1 MPSLPIPMISALALG
16 FLFAALVVR
25 RDRHWLLAVLV
36 GACALQGLV
45 ISLGQHYAVGLFMA
59 VQPASAMLIPP
70 LAWIA
75 FQVTTGRSPGGVHEA
90 LHLGGPVLT
99 LLCDL
104 YLPGALDLLIPL
116 VFLGYGAT
124 ILFALRSGV
133 DAMPRARLETG
144 DVPVLV
150 WRFVALTLIASAFI
164 DGAIAAAFLAGLPHW
179 QPWIVSGG
187 SACMLLTV
195 GGLAMSRN
203 LANGSRERSEGTR
216 RETPVRDLNPTADAE
231 MMARLERLLAEKELY
246 LDPDLTLGRLSRR
259 MGVPAK
265 QLSAAINRSTGANV
279 SRYVNGFRVEKAR
292 ERLLAGESV
301 TNAMLSSGFNTRS
314 NFNREFRKITG
325 KSPRDWREA
334 ATTCRPRSP

>member
-16 FLFAALVVR
+16 FLFAALVLK

-36 GACALQGLV
+36 GACALQGVV
-45 ISLGQHYAVGLFMA
+45 ISLGQHYGVSIFMA
-59 VQPASAMLIPP
+59 VQPVTAMLIPP

-75 FQVTTGRSPGGVHEA
+75 FQVTAVRSLRGAHEV
-90 LHLGGPVLT
+90 LHLGGPLLT
-99 LLCDL
+99 LLCAWR
-104 YLPGALDLLIPL
+104 LPSALDVMIPL
-116 VFLGYGAT
+116 VFLGYGAAMM
-124 ILFALRSGV
+124 LALRSGV
-133 DAMPRARLETG
+133 DGMPRIRLETG
-144 DVPVLV
+144 DVPALV
-150 WRFVALTLIASAFI
+150 WRFIALTLIASAFI

-195 GGLAMSRN
+195 GVLALSQGLAN
-203 LANGSRERSEGTR
+203 DGRERTEGNGL
-216 RETPVRDLNPTADAE
+216 EMPVRNVDPVADAE
-231 MMARLERLLAEKELY
+231 MVTRLERLLTEQKLY

-279 SRYVNGFRVEKAR
+279 SRYVNGFRVENAC
-292 ERLLAGESV
+292 ERLMAGEAV

-314 NFNREFRKITG
+314 NFNREFRRITG
-325 KSPRDWREA
+325 KSPVDWREA
-334 ATTCRPRSP
+334 AKNN